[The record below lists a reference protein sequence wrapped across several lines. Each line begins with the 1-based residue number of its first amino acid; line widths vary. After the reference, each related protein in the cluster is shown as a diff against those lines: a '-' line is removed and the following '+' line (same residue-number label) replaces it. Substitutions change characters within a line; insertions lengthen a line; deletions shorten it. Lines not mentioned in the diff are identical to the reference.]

1 MSNALKHLTVEAVK
15 AIHREVLIAH
25 GGAPGIRD
33 QTLHES
39 AVAAPQA
46 TMMGQ
51 PLISDPIEIAA
62 AYLFYIC
69 RNHPFVDGN
78 KRTALA
84 ACLVFLEGNDLLP
97 SVKLAMDEWENFVL
111 DLAASKLD
119 RDATTQRLR
128 KLLKRSRKRLTSLA
142 RRSPAT
148 AGRRRLSSLARHNR
162 LKAANF

>member
-33 QTLHES
+33 QTLLES

-46 TMMGQ
+46 TMTGQ

-78 KRTALA
+78 ERTALA

-128 KLLKRSRKRLTSLA
+128 KLLKRSRKR
-142 RRSPAT
+142 
-148 AGRRRLSSLARHNR
+148 
-162 LKAANF
+162 